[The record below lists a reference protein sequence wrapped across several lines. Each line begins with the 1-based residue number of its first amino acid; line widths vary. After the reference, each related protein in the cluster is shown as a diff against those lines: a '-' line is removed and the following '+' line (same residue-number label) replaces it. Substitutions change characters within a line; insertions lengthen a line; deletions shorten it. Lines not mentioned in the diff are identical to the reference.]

1 MSTIKVNKIENTATT
16 DGGVAI
22 DATGHV
28 TVDGVQLPT
37 AGALSNRNLIINGAM
52 NVAQRGTS
60 STSTGYQ
67 TVDRFNLSFSGLNES
82 ATQSQ
87 VDVASGTTPY
97 SLGFRKAFKIT
108 NGNQT
113 SIESGDHIK
122 FNQIIEAQNL
132 AQSGWDYTSSSSYVT
147 LQFWIKSSV
156 SQNFYLRLT
165 TFDGTQYSYVIE
177 TGTLTADTWT
187 QVTKAIPG
195 NSNLTFNNDNGQGLL
210 VEFTP
215 FRGTST
221 TGTRPLNAWAAFNS
235 ATRVPDMTSTWYTT
249 NDATLELTGFSLEVG
264 EKATP
269 FEHRSYGDEL
279 ARCQR
284 YFQHSFQ
291 GAPGTGNTNNDGI
304 VMFGGGAT
312 GVTTSFIGAAHVQIN
327 PEMRATPTITLYD
340 LANPRNT
347 GKCRRHVYGVP
358 GGDNQGT
365 VITDQNPKSF
375 LVRSDSGHSGSGI
388 IFHYE
393 VASEL

>member
-1 MSTIKVNKIENTATT
+1 MSTLKVTNIESPSG
-16 DGGVAI
+16 GGVSAKI
-22 DATGHV
+22 SDLG
-28 TVDGVQLPT
+28 GGQ
-37 AGALSNRNLIINGAM
+37 LSNRNLVINGAM
-52 NVAQRGTS
+52 QVAQRGTS

-67 TVDRFNLSFSGLNES
+67 TVDRFNLSFSGLDES

-113 SIESGDHIK
+113 SGAGSSDHIK
-122 FNQIIEAQNL
+122 FYQVIEAQNL
-132 AQSGWDYTSSSSYVT
+132 AQSGWNYTSSSSYVT
-147 LQFWIKSSV
+147 LQFWVKSSV

-165 TFDGTQYSYVIE
+165 TYDGTQYSYVIE

-210 VEFTP
+210 IEFTP
-215 FRGTST
+215 FRGTAT
-221 TGTRPLNAWAAFNS
+221 TGTRPLNAWAAFDS

-249 NDATLELTGFSLEVG
+249 DDATLELTGFSLEVG

-284 YFQHSFQ
+284 YYETHNSLTT
-291 GAPGTGNTNNDGI
+291 AKTTDGS
-304 VMFGGGAT
+304 
-312 GVTTSFIGAAHVQIN
+312 VTSQWS
-327 PEMRATPTITLYD
+327 TITSNDSNTLVVSTGIIYKVPKR
-340 LANPRNT
+340 ASPTVTIYNPSDTSTAARVNA
-347 GKCRRHVYGVP
+347 
-358 GGDNQGT
+358 QGT
-365 VITDQNPKSF
+365 ERTVTASYGGPNALTRIY
-375 LVRSDSGHSGSGI
+375 VSGASSGN
-388 IFHYE
+388 YVTYNWE
-393 VASEL
+393 ASAEL